1 MGIHLQGVCVCTCMH
16 VCVCVTA
23 SVDFNPF
30 ELVAWK
36 LRKKFS
42 DVQVKTKWKF
52 GLNMC

>member
-1 MGIHLQGVCVCTCMH
+1 MGIHLQGVRVHAYACA
-16 VCVCVTA
+16 CVTA

-52 GLNMC
+52 GLNVC